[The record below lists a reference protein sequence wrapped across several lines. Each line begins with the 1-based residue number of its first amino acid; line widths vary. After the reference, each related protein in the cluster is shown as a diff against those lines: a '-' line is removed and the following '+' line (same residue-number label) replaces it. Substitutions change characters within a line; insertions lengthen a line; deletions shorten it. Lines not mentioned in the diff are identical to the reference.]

1 MPRSGY
7 PGRWVWIRFQRHR
20 DSTLHHAQSSLCIY
34 PSYISS
40 GYSPRMSA
48 SSILLRVL
56 LCLTLALNS
65 MATAAM
71 SVRMA
76 KSVAATANMQVA
88 TSQESAT
95 GASPCHGHDGKAMA
109 PTSDKSVATDQKAAT
124 GDDTKSDCCKSASC
138 QCACLHGVQAVMTA
152 SLRVVPTHD
161 RNPNA
166 SPLHTGHA
174 GPAIPHLIRPPIG

>member
-20 DSTLHHAQSSLCIY
+20 DSTLDHAQSSLCIY

-71 SVRMA
+71 SVRM
-76 KSVAATANMQVA
+76 SEPMAATSKMQAVA
-88 TSQESAT
+88 SQEPAT
-95 GASPCHGHDGKAMA
+95 EASPCHGHDGKAMG
-109 PTSDKSVATDQKAAT
+109 PTPDKPVAAHQKTAS
-124 GDDTKSDCCKSASC
+124 GGDTKSDCCKSASC
-138 QCACLHGVQAVMTA
+138 QCACLHGAQAVMAAPLHVMAT
-152 SLRVVPTHD
+152 VD

-166 SPLHTGHA
+166 RRLSKGHA